1 MVRAM
6 RTPKFS
12 AAVVVN
18 GLSQLILGFAIDE
31 RDPRRVM
38 AVGGQRVDVTLLS
51 NNGGV
56 TWQQLSS
63 PGKGLRG
70 AYVCGDELW
79 VVGEY
84 GFVARSDDSGVTW
97 SVVDVGFAGCLFGVT
112 RDAHGTYFIA
122 GDGGFVGASTDGRTF
137 KKVSGASVS
146 LSRLYKTAHGV
157 FIPTDAPGDILQV
170 TSTPKP
176 KITKHAI
183 GAGGDLMAV
192 TRAGN
197 GTMVVVG
204 ASGRIYRSTDDGAS
218 WTSSTSPTTQL
229 LCGVCALPTGQF
241 VAVGLQGTIVL
252 SDDDGLTF
260 AAAKVPLT
268 SGAFW
273 SCTVVDGHVLVGGEN
288 GVIGRLS
295 LVDTDEIPAL
305 PASTAVSINGVL
317 VDDAFR
323 AMVYPW
329 RGGTIAVPPAGP
341 ASVDDAW
348 AEVRRLFWASDRWLS
363 AHKTRQPHLWT
374 MRYSHKRHERRFAE
388 RLHNEQAVP
397 GTHDD
402 NRALVHHA
410 MDDEFYSPVQG
421 RLWDA
426 VADFLVVSVGV
437 VAAVE
442 AAVDSIRGRLPY
454 YWIGVFGRLRDR
466 LMQASDEDYRA
477 VLALALPSLERRAA
491 DTGYSAKDR
500 LLGVLSA
507 WSFLLPPG
515 EEPHE
520 VELEL
525 QSRAQNT
532 IGSFGD
538 TDVARPALLASCNDD
553 GLRRFFSKNT
563 EIRHEFFAAGERPFL
578 ATLLARGSPLLKER
592 LPSMRPR
599 YDSNVDVWAS
609 LLARL
614 DDFRTTE
621 VLARER
627 RFDGLALQARLVP
640 ERVRDW
646 ARRHSDDASLE
657 ARLALLPSSV
667 AIPARAPDSSGFVTT
682 LGAPSTYVP
691 PQPLAP
697 PTLVVPAALQL
708 PFELSWRDTEED
720 EAAARKPYEGNWS
733 CDFDGD
739 RVYLANASPADV
751 DTYVAMREQFQLPTN
766 SELFVLLPT
775 RVHARLAALGAVRG
789 EWSRSY
795 DAALLKNADVVVP
808 LVRAFANGD
817 DELTARLNTIM
828 PLGDVWLVP
837 PVVQA
842 FAGKKDKALARTW
855 IGRHPRH
862 AAAGALA
869 MVHGDVDAVDATR
882 VLRFIDGLGLR
893 DSILRLAAG
902 VDADFAQRITG
913 LLDEDPLLQRGVKVP
928 TLPAYAKPDVLPPLK
943 NADGTSWSTADT
955 EALLVRMAAS
965 NPDEV
970 NPVITKARSSLDRAA
985 GAAFARAL
993 FEAWLAAGADAKQN
1007 FCLHALG
1014 YFGDDEAIR
1023 RLSTL
1028 VRAWPGESAAARA
1041 QVGLDTLVLHGSDAA
1056 LLQLALIS
1064 EKSKFAALKGGAAS
1078 RISAIAD
1085 ARGLSPDE
1093 LADRLVPTFNLDD
1106 AATTTLSFGERSFF
1120 VTFDENLAPRV
1131 KDASGTL
1138 LKDLPKPNKSDDA
1151 ALAKAAKTQLSG
1163 LKKDIKTVADLLLRR
1178 LERAMIERRLIDA
1191 DAFVT
1196 CFVEHPLTFH
1206 VARRVLWEVVDDS
1219 GARVALVRLAE
1230 DRTFADLSDNAWTAP
1245 RGVKFA
1251 VVHPIDLDEA
1261 TLAAAGTIWADYE
1274 LLQPFAQ
1281 LGRAVHRFTPTGS
1294 VLTVRDG
1301 KQAPAPT
1308 LVFGLEGRQWRR
1320 YDIVDGG
1327 AFGNH
1332 TRVFGTVRAVVDYD
1346 GNVGVGYIEASET
1359 LTVRG
1364 VSFSSTVTRQA
1375 LSLAEVSPRILSE
1388 VVLDIDAALG

>member
-1 MVRAM
+1 
-6 RTPKFS
+6 
-12 AAVVVN
+12 
-18 GLSQLILGFAIDE
+18 
-31 RDPRRVM
+31 
-38 AVGGQRVDVTLLS
+38 
-51 NNGGV
+51 
-56 TWQQLSS
+56 
-63 PGKGLRG
+63 
-70 AYVCGDELW
+70 
-79 VVGEY
+79 
-84 GFVARSDDSGVTW
+84 
-97 SVVDVGFAGCLFGVT
+97 
-112 RDAHGTYFIA
+112 
-122 GDGGFVGASTDGRTF
+122 
-137 KKVSGASVS
+137 
-146 LSRLYKTAHGV
+146 V

-183 GAGGDLMAV
+183 GAGVDLMAV
-192 TRAGN
+192 TRASN

-204 ASGRIYRSTDDGAS
+204 HKGLIYRSTDDGAS
-218 WTSSTSPTTQL
+218 WTSSNSPTAQV
-229 LCGVCALPTGQF
+229 LCAVCVLPTGRF
-241 VAVGLQGTIVL
+241 VAVGTEGTIVL
-252 SDDDGLTF
+252 SDDDGVTF
-260 AAAKVPLT
+260 RSAIAPLS
-268 SGAFW
+268 SGALW

-288 GVIGRLS
+288 GLIGRLS
-295 LVDTDEIPAL
+295 AVESDEVPTF

-317 VDDAFR
+317 IDDELR

-329 RGGTIAVPPAGP
+329 RGGKIALPPPAL
-341 ASVDDAW
+341 ASVDDGW
-348 AEVRRLFWASDRWLS
+348 AAVRRLFWACDRWRSDL
-363 AHKTRQPHLWT
+363 KKQQPQLWT
-374 MRYSHKRHERRFAE
+374 MRSSHKRGERRFAE
-388 RLHNEQAVP
+388 RLHNEQATA
-397 GTHDD
+397 GTLED
-402 NRALVHHA
+402 NRELVRHA
-410 MDDEFYSPVQG
+410 MDDNFYSPVQAQ
-421 RLWDA
+421 LWDA
-426 VADFLVVSVGV
+426 VADFLVASVGV
-437 VAAVE
+437 IAAIE
-442 AAVDSIRGRLPY
+442 AATSSIDGRLPY
-454 YWIGVFGRLRDR
+454 VSIGVYGRLRDR
-466 LMQASDEDYRA
+466 LMQVSDADYRT
-477 VLALALPSLERRAA
+477 VLALALPSVDAKGRT
-491 DTGYSAKDR
+491 DTRYPDETA
-500 LLGVLSA
+500 LGVLSA

-515 EEPHE
+515 EQPDDI
-520 VELEL
+520 ELEL
-525 QSRAQNT
+525 QTRAQRT

-538 TDVARPALLASCNDD
+538 SYVARPALLASCNDD
-553 GLRRFFSKNT
+553 GLNTFFKQNT
-563 EIRHEFFAAGERPFL
+563 EIRYEFFGGGERPFL
-578 ATLLARGSPLLKER
+578 ATTLARGSAVLKER

-599 YDSNVDVWAS
+599 YDSSIEVWAT
-609 LLARL
+609 LLAHVDNDRVP
-614 DDFRTTE
+614 DVFQRI
-621 VLARER
+621 R
-627 RFDGLALQARLVP
+627 RDKALRAGSDGLAV
-640 ERVRDW
+640 
-646 ARRHSDDASLE
+646 H
-657 ARLALLPSSV
+657 ARLA
-667 AIPARAPDSSGFVTT
+667 PARMQTWLGTQLSKADPDAFEQDLVAVLTPSLVPVPPKAPDNTAFVAS
-682 LGAPSTYVP
+682 LGTPSTYVP
-691 PQPLAP
+691 PTPLPA

-708 PFELSWRDTEED
+708 PFEVSWRDTEED
-720 EAAARKPYEGNWS
+720 IAAAKKPYDGHWS
-733 CDFDGD
+733 CEFDGD
-739 RVYLANASPADV
+739 KVYLANATPADV
-751 DTYVAMREQFQLPTN
+751 DAYVALREQFQLPTN

-775 RVHARLAALGAVRG
+775 RVHQRLAALGAQRV
-789 EWSRSY
+789 EWGRSY

-808 LVRAFANGD
+808 LVRAFANS
-817 DELTARLNTIM
+817 DEELAPRLNTIM
-828 PLGDVWLVP
+828 PLGDVWLAP
-837 PVVQA
+837 AAVQG

-869 MVHGDVDAVDATR
+869 MVHGDVDTVDATR

-893 DSILRLAAG
+893 DTIVRLAAG
-902 VDADFAQRITG
+902 VDAAFAQRITA

-928 TLPAYAKPDVLPPLK
+928 VLPAYAKPELPPLK
-943 NADGTSWSTADT
+943 SADGTSWSAADT

-970 NPVITKARSSLDRAA
+970 NPVITRARGSLDRGA

-993 FEAWLAAGADAKQN
+993 FEAWLEQGADAKQN

-1014 YFGDDEAIR
+1014 YFGDDDAIR

-1106 AATTTLSFGERSFF
+1106 AATTTLSFGERTFF

-1151 ALAKAAKTQLSG
+1151 ALAKAAKSQLSG

-1178 LERAMIERRLIDA
+1178 LERAMIEHRLIDA
-1191 DAFVT
+1191 AAFVT

-1230 DRTFADLSDNAWTAP
+1230 DRTFADLHDNAWTAP

-1251 VVHPIDLDEA
+1251 VVHPIDLDDA
-1261 TLAAAGTIWADYE
+1261 TLAAASTIWADYE

-1281 LGRAVHRFTPTGS
+1281 LGRAVHRFTPAQVS
-1294 VLTVRDG
+1294 EPVLTVRDG

-1320 YDIVDGG
+1320 YDIIDGG

-1332 TRVFGTVRAVVDYD
+1332 TRLFGTVRAVVDYD
-1346 GNVGVGYIEASET
+1346 GNVGVGYIEASEI

-1364 VSFSSTVTRQA
+1364 VSFSSTATRKALA
-1375 LSLAEVSPRILSE
+1375 LSEVSPRILSE
-1388 VVLDIDAALG
+1388 VVVDIDAALG